1 MTDNSSSS
9 TTDDPIGRQ
18 KAIMNA
24 KIAAVRAKKDA
35 AQAEEREKEEKRK
48 KVLSE
53 KLAKMGPPDKAEGGK
68 EKFGEHSE
76 NSKEAKQRAED
87 TVRGAKREKTGK
99 RERAEER

>member
-35 AQAEEREKEEKRK
+35 AQAEEREQEEKRK
-48 KVLSE
+48 KVL
-53 KLAKMGPPDKAEGGK
+53 
-68 EKFGEHSE
+68 
-76 NSKEAKQRAED
+76 
-87 TVRGAKREKTGK
+87 
-99 RERAEER
+99 